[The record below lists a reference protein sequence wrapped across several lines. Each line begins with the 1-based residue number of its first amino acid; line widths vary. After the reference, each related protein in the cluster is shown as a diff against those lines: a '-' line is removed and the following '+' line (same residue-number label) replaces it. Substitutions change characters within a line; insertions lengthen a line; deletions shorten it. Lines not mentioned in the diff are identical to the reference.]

1 MRAALRA
8 GMYDLDA
15 INADQLVTRTDLVL
29 RGNLAMYRKAA
40 LVRGS
45 KNYSVAARYAIARS
59 AVVTAGDSEEC
70 TVFVRDGGARPFYVL
85 CAVTTIAWLCVAA
98 VCLLV

>member
-1 MRAALRA
+1 MRAALA
-8 GMYDLDA
+8 ASMYDLDA

-29 RGNLAMYRKAA
+29 RGNLTMYRKAA
-40 LVRGS
+40 LARGS

-59 AVVTAGDSEEC
+59 AVATAGESEER
-70 TVFVRDGGARPFYVL
+70 TVFVRSGSSRPFYVL
-85 CAVTTIAWLCVAA
+85 CAITTLAWLCVAA